1 VYLAIATIFKSAAG
15 PGYVAILI
23 SGVAD
28 TTVRDFFFSYAV
40 FHNLHVP
47 ESHRRCSVA

>member
-15 PGYVAILI
+15 SGYVAILI

-28 TTVRDFFFSYAV
+28 TTVSDFFFSCAV

-47 ESHRRCSVA
+47 ESHRCPNVA